1 MKHLFFFFLVL
12 WAQFCHTKRAR
23 SFIYFFFFATSHFQA
38 DICSVESQDY
48 KRNTTSADG
57 VLRFH
62 FEVPR
67 VAAEAGKM
75 DARFGPDVV

>member
-1 MKHLFFFFLVL
+1 MKHLFFFFLVF
-12 WAQFCHTKRAR
+12 WAQFFHTKSAR
-23 SFIYFFFFATSHFQA
+23 SFFFFFFATSHFQA